1 MKLKTYLN
9 GPSMNNNEINQNKPL
24 INIKHILQTTKVG
37 DIVQLEGWVRST
49 RLQKKIGF
57 IDLTDGSCM
66 CGIQIVIEQ
75 SKYHPSSEKCELFE
89 NLNKSVTIGSSISIE
104 GTILENPSGK
114 GKEVSAMSI
123 RVVGSCDATDY
134 PLQKKRH
141 SFEFLR
147 TIAHLRTKTNTL
159 AAIGRIRHQ
168 MSYHTHKYFNDN
180 GYIHLHAPI
189 ITTSDCEGA
198 GDMFL
203 VETNDKNE
211 HFFGK
216 KAHLTVS
223 GQLHAEIYAQS
234 FKRTYTFG
242 PTFRAENSHTSR
254 HLAEFWMIEPEL
266 SFINVDDLLNSI
278 ESYIKYVTKSIL
290 ENCMEDLNL
299 FNKFISPGIIERHQ
313 ELLNSPFAR
322 ISYTEAID
330 ILKQAEKTFEHN
342 AEWGC
347 DLQSEHERYI
357 CEVHTKKPTFVTD
370 YPKEIKAFYMKLNDD
385 GKTVSAVDLIV
396 PGIGEL
402 VGGSMREDEISTLK
416 IKLQENELSEETYWW
431 YLELRKYGSTPH
443 GGYGVGFE
451 RFIKYITGMD
461 NIRDVIPFPRYQGY
475 AEF

>member
-1 MKLKTYLN
+1 
-9 GPSMNNNEINQNKPL
+9 MNNKHNQNKHL
-24 INIKHILQTTKVG
+24 KNIKDVLHTTKVG
-37 DIVQLEGWVRST
+37 DVIQLDGWVRSS
-49 RLQKKIGF
+49 RLQKNIGF
-57 IDLTDGSCM
+57 IDLIDGSCM
-66 CGIQIVIEQ
+66 SGIQIVIEQ
-75 SKYHPSSEKCELFE
+75 SKYNPSSKECELFE
-89 NLNKSVTIGSSISIE
+89 HLNKSVTIGSSISVK

-114 GKEVSAMSI
+114 GKEVSATSVQI
-123 RVVGSCDATDY
+123 VGSCDATDY

-168 MSYHTHKYFNDN
+168 MSYQTHKYFDDN

-198 GDMFL
+198 GDMFT
-203 VETNDKNE
+203 VGTNDKDV

-223 GQLHAEIYAQS
+223 GQLYAEIYAQS

-266 SFINVDDLLNSI
+266 SFIDMNELLNSI
-278 ESYIKYVTKSIL
+278 ESYIKYITKSIL
-290 ENCMEDLNL
+290 EKCTDDLTL

-313 ELLNSPFAR
+313 ALLNSPFAR
-322 ISYTEAID
+322 MSYTEAID
-330 ILKQAEKTFEHN
+330 ILNRADKTFEHKV
-342 AEWGC
+342 EWGC

-357 CEVHTKKPTFVTD
+357 CEVHTKKPTFITD

-402 VGGSMREDEISTLK
+402 VGGSMREDDIKTLK
-416 IKLQENELSEETYWW
+416 TKLQENELSEEAYWW